1 MATLAEIRAKLK
13 EQESNSGGNR
23 GPTDNAI
30 FPFWNMKE
38 NETAT
43 VRFLPDADPTND
55 FFWVERLMIKLPFAG
70 IKGDT
75 DSRPVI
81 VQVPCMEMY
90 GESCPILAEVRG
102 WFKDPAM
109 EDMGRKYW
117 KKRSY
122 VFQHLVIDSDLS
134 EDKPASPIRRSILG
148 PQIFQIVKE
157 ALLDPELEDL
167 PTDYANGL
175 DFVIKKTSKGNFAD
189 YSTSKWSRRERALT
203 AEENAAVEEHGLYTL
218 GDYKPKQP
226 GATEIEIIKQMFE
239 ASVDG
244 EAYDQAKFGQYFRP
258 AGMSQATGDPNMRKE
273 AITAPVPKSAA
284 ATNDDIPFEVDE
296 KVAKIPE
303 ATPKAEAPAA
313 GGGEDILAMIRKRQS

>member
-1 MATLAEIRAKLK
+1 
-13 EQESNSGGNR
+13 
-23 GPTDNAI
+23 
-30 FPFWNMKE
+30 
-38 NETAT
+38 
-43 VRFLPDADPTND
+43 
-55 FFWVERLMIKLPFAG
+55 
-70 IKGDT
+70 
-75 DSRPVI
+75 
-81 VQVPCMEMY
+81 MEMY
-90 GESCPILAEVRG
+90 GESCPVLAEVRG

-189 YSTSKWSRRERALT
+189 YSTSKWSRRERPLSE
-203 AEENAAVEEHGLYTL
+203 AEKAAIEEHGLYTL
-218 GDYKPKQP
+218 SDYKPKQP

-244 EAYDQAKFGQYFRP
+244 ETYDQAKFGQYFRP
-258 AGMSQATGDPNMRKE
+258 AGMSQATGDPNARKA
-273 AITAPVPKSAA
+273 AITAPVPKDES
-284 ATNDDIPFEVDE
+284 ATNDEVPFDTTE
-296 KVAKIPE
+296 KVTHVKE
-303 ATPKAEAPAA
+303 EPKAEAPASS
-313 GGGEDILAMIRKRQS
+313 GGEDILAMIRKRQS